1 MAEQG
6 GARAEKQR
14 IRQETRIISEQL
26 TPEYRKEASKSIT
39 GQLLSHPWWKQ
50 AKTVMIY
57 WSMPQEPDTRDLMEK
72 ALEEGKNLL
81 VPRCLDGKEMTALP
95 LRNLADVEPGLLGIP
110 VPHRNETEDDI
121 PEPDLIVVPC
131 VAASPD
137 GMRLGHGAGYFDR
150 FLARYSART
159 VCLCFRA
166 LRRASLPA
174 EETDIP
180 MDLVITD

>member
-14 IRQETRIISEQL
+14 IRQETRIISGQL
-26 TPEYRKEASKSIT
+26 TPEYRRKASESIT
-39 GQLLSHPWWKQ
+39 GQLLSHPWWKE
-50 AKTVMIY
+50 AGTVMIY
-57 WSMPQEPDTRDLMEK
+57 WSLPQEPDTREMMEA
-72 ALEEGKNLL
+72 ALREGKNLL
-81 VPRCLDGKEMTALP
+81 VPRCLDEKQMTALP

-110 VPHRNETEDDI
+110 VPCMNVQEDDV

-131 VAASPD
+131 ISAAPD

-150 FLARYSART
+150 FLAKHPART

-166 LRRASLPA
+166 LQRASLPA